1 MFIALRFIA
10 DGNVGRFITSALLKT
25 GKHTIT
31 AITRTDSQ
39 SKLPDNVTIAKD
51 DYSNHTSL
59 VSALKCHDALV
70 ITPSGHAVARRKLI
84 EELGQSSFVV
94 VVTVLLIGRAVA
106 ALISLPIKSETEA
119 CLDKFR
125 NKIVWVSS
133 FTVNQ
138 EDMCASV
145 L

>member
-1 MFIALRFIA
+1 MV
-10 DGNVGRFITSALLKT
+10 D
-25 GKHTIT
+25 
-31 AITRTDSQ
+31 
-39 SKLPDNVTIAKD
+39 
-51 DYSNHTSL
+51 
-59 VSALKCHDALV
+59 
-70 ITPSGHAVARRKLI
+70 
-84 EELGQSSFVV
+84 EGQTKISFS
-94 VVTVLLIGRAVA
+94 TWAQIGRAVA

-125 NKIVWVSS
+125 NKIVLVSS